1 MKIYAIADLHLAIS
15 VEDKNMDLFG
25 ATWAGYMERLAENW
39 RSTCT
44 DDDIVVVPG
53 DISWAMQLE
62 KMEADFSYLKAL
74 PGKKLLMKGNHDY
87 WWSTAAKLE
96 KCRLQWDLSD
106 VFFIHN
112 NCYMA
117 GEIAICGTRG
127 WLMPGDKKFKQEDM
141 LIYKREYQRLERSL
155 QEAAEKGAAYIIGA
169 LHYPP
174 FSLKAEEPQEFVEL
188 LQRYGVKQCVFGHI
202 HNASGQFPLW
212 EARARELSDQTGI
225 LFSMVSADYLDF
237 QPILLLDSCVQA

>member
-25 ATWAGYMERLAENW
+25 TTWAGYMDRLADNW
-39 RSTCT
+39 RNTCSSE
-44 DDDIVVVPG
+44 DVIIVPG
-53 DISWAMQLE
+53 DISWAMQLKE
-62 KMEADFSYLKAL
+62 MEADFAYLKAL

-96 KCRLQWDLSD
+96 QAKELWGLSD
-106 VFFIHN
+106 IAFIHN

-117 GEIAICGTRG
+117 GDVAICGSRG
-127 WLMPGDKKFKQEDM
+127 WLMPGDKKFKQEDV

-155 QEAAEKGAAYIIGA
+155 QEAKANSASYIIAA

-174 FSLKAEEPQEFVEL
+174 FSLKQDEVQEFVEL
-188 LQRYGVKQCVFGHI
+188 LKAYEVKQCVFGHI
-202 HNASGQFPLW
+202 HNASGQFALW
-212 EARARELSDQTGI
+212 EARAKEISEESGI
-225 LFSMVSADYLDF
+225 LFSMVSADYLHF